1 MVLSSAGGYST
12 FQRGRGTGPNTVPPS
27 RRKPPPS
34 SQCRRTP
41 PRSSLWDDVTSSR
54 ACEGSRYNPL
64 HPEILSEAKD
74 LRLRM
79 RRIVDSSAA
88 PRDDIAASTGGL
100 RRLRRPLAERDR
112 DVHALT
118 VAQDGERGLVA
129 GVLVV
134 LDIAPQ
140 VAAGRYRL
148 AIDGH
153 NDVAAGRKDLVAD
166 ADALRT
172 RLYAGLLRASRH
184 HLHQQS
190 LLIGRKAE
198 LLLDLRTQIG

>member
-1 MVLSSAGGYST
+1 L
-12 FQRGRGTGPNTVPPS
+12 
-27 RRKPPPS
+27 
-34 SQCRRTP
+34 
-41 PRSSLWDDVTSSR
+41 RSSGRDCSGASR
-54 ACEGSRYNPL
+54 N
-64 HPEILSEAKD
+64 
-74 LRLRM
+74 
-79 RRIVDSSAA
+79 
-88 PRDDIAASTGGL
+88 DIAASTGGL

-129 GVLVV
+129 RVLVV

-148 AIDGH
+148 AIDGP
-153 NDVAAGRKDLVAD
+153 NAVAAGGKDLVAD

-172 RLYAGLLRASRH
+172 RLDAGLLRASRH

-198 LLLDLRTQIG
+198 LLLDLRTQIGQRDAAYAHQRMAVAAGLNELRGHAFDDVDRNREADAFVPPRLRQD